1 MHIAARVA
9 HHALLCFA
17 LTLAQPAMS
26 AGSSPGGAT
35 PMNPQNTKSIRI
47 RITHGTSVMTAA
59 LDGSPTAADFAAL
72 LPLSLTLED
81 YASQEK
87 MASLPRKLTTTGAPP
102 GAAPVVAD
110 IAYYAPW
117 NNLVIYYRDA
127 PYAKGVIRLGR
138 VDGGMSA
145 WAKEGSMKVRIE
157 RVEN

>member
-1 MHIAARVA
+1 MHITARVA
-9 HHALLCFA
+9 LHALLCSA
-17 LTLAQPAMS
+17 LLLAQAAEPA
-26 AGSSPGGAT
+26 ASSPDSAA
-35 PMNPQNTKSIRI
+35 PMNPQNIKSIRI
-47 RITHGTSVMTAA
+47 RIMHGTSAFTAT
-59 LDGSPTAADFAAL
+59 LEGSPTAADFASM

-87 MASLPRKLTTTGAPP
+87 MVSLPRKLATTGAPA
-102 GAAPVVAD
+102 GAAPAVAD

>member
-1 MHIAARVA
+1 MRHPMHITSRVA
-9 HHALLCFA
+9 LHALLCFA
-17 LTLAQPAMS
+17 LMLAQPAMS

-35 PMNPQNTKSIRI
+35 PMNPQNIKPIRI
-47 RITHGTSVMTAA
+47 RITHGTSVMTAS
-59 LDGSPTAADFAAL
+59 LDGSPTAA
-72 LPLSLTLED
+72 
-81 YASQEK
+81 
-87 MASLPRKLTTTGAPP
+87 RKLTTTGAPA

-157 RVEN
+157 RIEN